1 MNLLLDAL
9 KDSLTMLPFLVITF
23 LAIEIFEHKFGKK
36 FDDKIR
42 TAGPFGPILGALLGI
57 LPQCG
62 FSVIGVAFFSQGY
75 ISIGT
80 LISIFIATSDEALPI
95 LISTPSAASK
105 IIPFIITK
113 AAFAIFWGYT
123 IDLIFK
129 KNPFKINIIVEEPQ
143 DSCCGE
149 NCIDNSFSIKALIWH
164 TLKRSLI
171 IIGYVFLVTL
181 LLNIMFSYKHTSW
194 LMNTSVNN
202 SILQVIV
209 ASLFGLIPNC
219 AVSVGLV
226 EVYLHNALTF
236 AALIAGLSS
245 NAGLALLVLFKEVKD
260 KKHAGLITLLLL
272 ICSILTG
279 IMLTLLKFNF

>member
-1 MNLLLDAL
+1 MDLLLDAL
-9 KDSLTMLPFLVITF
+9 KDSLEMLPFLVITF

-36 FDDKIR
+36 FDNKIR
-42 TAGPFGPILGALLGI
+42 TAGPLGPILGALLGI

-75 ISIGT
+75 ITLGT

-113 AAFAIFWGYT
+113 AAFAIFWGYA

-129 KNPFKINIIVEEPQ
+129 KSPIRINIIEEHPQ

-149 NCIDNSFSIKALIWH
+149 NCIDNSFSIKALIYH
-164 TLKRSLI
+164 TLKRSI
-171 IIGYVFLVTL
+171 IILGYVFAVTL
-181 LLNIMFSYKHTSW
+181 LLNIMFSYKETGWFIS
-194 LMNTSVNN
+194 NSANS
-202 SILQVIV
+202 SILQVFV
-209 ASLFGLIPNC
+209 TSLFGLIPNC

-226 EVYLHNALTF
+226 EVYLHNAINF
-236 AALIAGLSS
+236 AALISGLSA

-260 KKHAGLITLLLL
+260 KKYAGLITLLLL
-272 ICSILTG
+272 VCSILTG
-279 IMLTLLKFNF
+279 TILTLLRLNF